1 MQRIVPPKPPR
12 TWHDSLRTGLAW
24 LGIALLA
31 AFTWRSLVATEF
43 NLYELHEGAP
53 RIRGILSDLAHPDLS
68 WNAYG
73 RDGQVKVNPQTG
85 QAQPGTLRLLFGA
98 MAMTLMIGFL
108 ATVLSIGFS
117 FLLAFPASRNLTR
130 GTPLARGDY
139 VVARG
144 LLNTLRAI
152 EPIVLGI
159 IFIVVVGPG
168 PFAGVLALALH
179 SVGSLGKLFAEAIEQ
194 AEPLPVEAVRA
205 TGASNFL
212 TVWYG
217 ILPQVAPQ
225 MLAFSLYRWDMNT
238 RMGIVLGIVGAG
250 GIGFYLNQYI
260 QVWKY
265 NQISTALLIILV
277 VVTALDWA
285 SGYLREKLG

>member
-1 MQRIVPPKPPR
+1 VERIVPPRPPR
-12 TWHDSLRTGLAW
+12 TWRDSLAAGLAW
-24 LGIALLA
+24 IGIALLA
-31 AFTWRSLVATEF
+31 VFIWRSLVDTGF
-43 NLYELHEGAP
+43 NLYELKEGAP
-53 RIRGILSDLAHPDLS
+53 RIHGVLSDLVRPDLS
-68 WNAYG
+68 WNATG
-73 RDGQVKVNPQTG
+73 SDGAVKLNPQTG
-85 QAQPGTLRLLFGA
+85 RPQPGTLRLLLSA
-98 MAMTLMIGFL
+98 MWMTLMIGFL

-117 FLLAFPASRNLTR
+117 FVLAFPAARNLTR
-130 GTPLARGDY
+130 GTPLSRGGF

-217 ILPQVAPQ
+217 VLPQVAPQ

-260 QVWKY
+260 QIWKY
-265 NQISTALLIILV
+265 HQISTALLIILV
-277 VVTALDWA
+277 VVSALDWA

>member
-1 MQRIVPPKPPR
+1 MPHIRSV
-12 TWHDSLRTGLAW
+12 
-24 LGIALLA
+24 LGDLLHP
-31 AFTWRSLVATEF
+31 
-43 NLYELHEGAP
+43 ELG
-53 RIRGILSDLAHPDLS
+53 
-68 WNAYG
+68 WNALNPD
-73 RDGQVKVNPQTG
+73 RSVKLNPQTDRP
-85 QAQPGTLRLLFGA
+85 QPGTLRLLLGA
-98 MAMTLMIGFL
+98 MNMTLMIGLL
-108 ATVLSIGFS
+108 ATVLSVGFS
-117 FLLAFPASRNLTR
+117 FLLAFPAARNLTR
-130 GTPLARGDY
+130 GTPLSRAGY
-139 VVARG
+139 VVARS
-144 LLNTLRAI
+144 LLNTLRAV

-159 IFIVVVGPG
+159 IFILIVGPG
-168 PFAGVLALALH
+168 PFAGILALALH

-250 GIGFYLNQYI
+250 GIGFYLSQYI
-260 QVWKY
+260 NMWQYSRV
-265 NQISTALLIILV
+265 STALLIILV
-277 VVTALDWA
+277 VVTLLDWA

>member
-1 MQRIVPPKPPR
+1 MR
-12 TWHDSLRTGLAW
+12 LRSALAW
-24 LGIALLA
+24 AGAALLIA
-31 AFTWRSLVATEF
+31 YLLYSLQATGF
-43 NLYELHEGAP
+43 NLWKLREGLP
-53 RIRGILSDLAHPDLS
+53 HIRSVMADLLRPDLG
-68 WNAYG
+68 WNAYDAAG
-73 RDGQVKVNPQTG
+73 AAKLNPQTG
-85 QAQPGTLRLLFGA
+85 QPQPGTLRLLLGA
-98 MAMTLMIGFL
+98 MNMTLMIGLL
-108 ATVLSIGFS
+108 ATVLSVGFS
-117 FLLAFPASRNLTR
+117 FALAFPAARNLTR
-130 GTPLARGDY
+130 GTPFSRGGY
-139 VVARG
+139 VLARG
-144 LLNTLRAI
+144 LLNTLRAV

-159 IFIVVVGPG
+159 IFILIVGPG
-168 PFAGVLALALH
+168 PFAGILALALH

-250 GIGFYLNQYI
+250 GIGFYLSQYI
-260 QVWKY
+260 NMWQYSRV
-265 NQISTALLIILV
+265 STALLIILV
-277 VVTALDWA
+277 VVTVLDWA